1 MLQNSVTAKQGF
13 GTAGYVAQAQN
24 SYFNIIQAFCED
36 DSVKIG
42 SFVQRGSADG
52 FVKGAD
58 SGAEVLGLAIFG
70 VMKSADNVTSECER
84 GDVVGVLNIGNAYI
98 EVNQKC
104 SSGDYVCVDSRGAVV
119 IDSAVP
125 SGAIFTGFRVVV
137 GHDSTERGVIE
148 ITTANTAGSGGGT
161 SSGGSVN
168 LTNYY
173 KKAEVDAK
181 LGEISQAVNST
192 GQTLNA
198 NMTALTQNTNA
209 IKTQLL
215 DADTA
220 MQNDISGINAKIP
233 SEASATNQLAS
244 QEYVK
249 EQVATAA
256 ARAISA
262 DADGNGFDSHA
273 ALTAGKWYSLGVET
287 TPKKNDYA
295 VVKKDATHNGNDVRY
310 NFDGAV
316 WVFFQEFTNGAGFT
330 PSTAQ
335 SLAMDSGATAEK
347 IAQIETNKGD
357 ITALNSAL
365 TAQVADLKVLIQAET
380 NARDQA
386 DNNVLVKLE
395 SETAARTASEGTLS
409 DRITA
414 LETGSNFWYFNMPA
428 QTLILSSQTDKAID
442 GISTNIPV
450 SDIEFEYEESGKSTI
465 IPSDTEAW
473 KIHFVTGSSNAKY
486 ALCKQIST
494 GAYIGKFY
502 LNTSHG
508 GSSSTAEIN
517 FITYKRTN

>member
-24 SYFNIIQAFCED
+24 SYFNIVQAFCED
-36 DSVKIG
+36 NSVKIG

-52 FVKGAD
+52 FVTGAD
-58 SGAEVLGLAIFG
+58 GSAEVLGLAVFG
-70 VMKSADNVTSECER
+70 IMKSADNITSERER

-104 SSGDYVCVDSRGAVV
+104 YSGDYVCVNSSGAVV
-119 IDSAVP
+119 VDSAVP

-148 ITTANTAGSGGGT
+148 ITTANTAGSGGGST

-173 KKAEVDAK
+173 KKAEVDTK

-215 DADTA
+215 NADTA
-220 MQNDISGINAKIP
+220 MQNDISDINAKMP

-262 DADGNGFDSHA
+262 DADGNGFESHA
-273 ALTAGKWYSLGVET
+273 ALTAGPHYSLGVET

-295 VVKKDATHNGNDVRY
+295 VVKKDTTHNGNDVRY

-395 SETAARTASEGTLS
+395 SETAARTTSEGALS

-428 QTLILSSQTDKAID
+428 QTLVLSSQEDKAIT
-442 GISTNIPV
+442 GISTNIPA
-450 SDIEFEYEESGKSTI
+450 SDIEFEYEENKSTI

-473 KIHFVTGSSNAKY
+473 KIHYVTGSSNAKY

-508 GSSSTAEIN
+508 GSAGTVEIN